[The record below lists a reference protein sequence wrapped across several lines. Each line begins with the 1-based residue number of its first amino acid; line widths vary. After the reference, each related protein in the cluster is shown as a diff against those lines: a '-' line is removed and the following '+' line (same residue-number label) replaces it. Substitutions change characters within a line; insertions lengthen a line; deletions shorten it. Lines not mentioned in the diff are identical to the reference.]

1 MEIFKNILT
10 FLDAPLITLGK
21 SSVTIWNLIV
31 AISVLVLLGI
41 LTAKLNR
48 LIIYRLMSK
57 SDMQLGVRV
66 AVASLVRYVV
76 LAIALIVVLQF
87 MGIDMTSLAL
97 LFGALGVGIGFGLQN
112 ITNNFVSGLIILL
125 ERPIKV
131 GDRIEMGGVS
141 GDVTN
146 ISMRATTIR
155 TNDNISMIVPNSDF
169 IASTVINW
177 SHTDRNVRF
186 NFPVS
191 VSYKEDP
198 ERVRGLLLEVAREN
212 KGVLVNPPP
221 DVLFQEYAQSAIVL
235 NLRVWTRDYIDRPG
249 VLKSQLY
256 YAIFQKFREQGV
268 EIPYP
273 QQDVHIKDLPDG
285 ALTGGPA
292 GQANSERHGAE
303 PATSEGGER

>member
-1 MEIFKNILT
+1 METLNDILT
-10 FLDAPLITLGK
+10 FLSVPLFTLGK
-21 SSVTIWNLIV
+21 SSVTIWTLLSAAAILFLV
-31 AISVLVLLGI
+31 AY
-41 LTAKLNR
+41 LTSKLNR
-48 LIIYRLMSK
+48 LIIYNLMSR
-57 SDMQLGVRV
+57 SNIQIGVRV
-66 AVASLVRYVV
+66 AVASLIRYVI
-76 LAIALIVVLQF
+76 LGIAFIVVLQIV
-87 MGIDMTSLAL
+87 GIDVTSLAL

-131 GDRIEMGGVS
+131 GDRIDMGGVS
-141 GDVTN
+141 GDVIN

-169 IASTVINW
+169 ITSTVINW

-191 VSYKEDP
+191 VSYREDP
-198 ERVRGLLLEVAREN
+198 ERVRLLLLEVAREN
-212 KGVLVNPPP
+212 KGVLVSPPP
-221 DVLFQEYAQSAIVL
+221 DVLFKEYADSAIVL
-235 NLRVWTRDYIDRPG
+235 NLRVWTRDYSDRPG

-273 QQDVHIKDLPDG
+273 QRDVHIKEVPPPFPGD
-285 ALTGGPA
+285 LTGGGMSGPDDKK
-292 GQANSERHGAE
+292 
-303 PATSEGGER
+303 